1 MAINNIHI
9 QRFFFLTQQ
18 LQIYDPNHNYRF
30 GDVYSDEKQILRNI
44 VDTLENSVT
53 LMVEFMRCIPGFT
66 QLHLQDQ
73 SELLKGNY
81 IAIHRYYNVNILYVQ
96 VK

>member
-1 MAINNIHI
+1 
-9 QRFFFLTQQ
+9 
-18 LQIYDPNHNYRF
+18 
-30 GDVYSDEKQILRNI
+30 
-44 VDTLENSVT
+44 
-53 LMVEFMRCIPGFT
+53 MVEFMRCIPGFT

-81 IAIHRYYNVNILYVQ
+81 ITIHRYYNVNILYVQ

>member
-1 MAINNIHI
+1 M
-9 QRFFFLTQQ
+9 FFFLTQQ
-18 LQIYDPNHNYRF
+18 LQIYDANHNYRT
-30 GDVYSDEKQILRNI
+30 GDIYSDEKQILRNI

-73 SELLKGNY
+73 SELLKGNV
-81 IAIHRYYNVNILYVQ
+81 AIIMLTYYPS
-96 VK
+96 K